1 MAFDASQTNQQIS
14 NSMGAMLL
22 LNSSCQALIE
32 VSIAPSASPW
42 YPILDQELG
51 QAEDLVVGWR
61 QNGYRYFQ
69 DEILGEI
76 DACGK
81 AFLASQAALDELFR
95 QLEAQFDSRVQARIV
110 AELNAL
116 ETPVQG
122 MIDAIDG
129 YTAKLTIFDEQM
141 AVPYASMNRSIAQI
155 QAQEADIQQQITAIN
170 AQIQQLQQ
178 QVQTDREAIA
188 KAQAQKT
195 KGLIETIFGVLLT
208 PFTGGASL
216 ILAGIGVATVAEAQ
230 EKISSL
236 ETTISQYQATIANEQ
251 QELSDD
257 QQQVSTLNGLSMSVS
272 FALNDIAA
280 ISTALDSLK
289 VTWGILSGEIGNAA
303 NGVAQA
309 ENAQQAIVAQVW
321 FDAACNSWQAV
332 DSFVETMQA
341 NNAPVPNRVSIGQ

>member
-14 NSMGAMLL
+14 DSIGAMLL

-32 VSIAPSASPW
+32 ASIAPSTSPW

-69 DEILGEI
+69 DDILGQI

-81 AFLASQAALDELFR
+81 AFLASQATLDDLFR
-95 QLEAQFDSRVQARIV
+95 QLETQFDSSIQARIV
-110 AELNAL
+110 AALNAL
-116 ETPVQG
+116 EAPVQD
-122 MIDAIDG
+122 MINAING
-129 YTAKLTIFDEQM
+129 YTAKLTAFDEKM
-141 AVPYASMNRSIAQI
+141 AAPYANMNRSIAQI
-155 QAQEADIQQQITAIN
+155 QAQETEIQQQITAIN
-170 AQIQQLQQ
+170 TQIQQLQQ

-195 KGLIETIFGVLLT
+195 KGFIETIFGILLT
-208 PFTGGASL
+208 PFTGGVSL

-236 ETTISQYQATIANEQ
+236 ETTISQYQSTIANEQ

-257 QQQVSTLNGLSMSVS
+257 QQQISTLKGLSMSVS

-289 VTWGILSGEIGNAA
+289 TTWGVLSGEIGNAA
-303 NGVAQA
+303 NDVARA

-321 FDAACNSWQAV
+321 FDAACNTWKAV
-332 DSFVETMQA
+332 DDFVEAMQA
-341 NNAPVPNRVSIGQ
+341 NNAPVPNKVSIGQ